1 MDPVRFLIV
10 DDHPM
15 VREGVER
22 LLGAEFP
29 EAVIATAAAESE
41 ALAFLDD
48 GRPAVVILDLNLPGR
63 NGIEVLRNI
72 KDRNPACPVLIHTM
86 YPESQFGVRALR
98 AGADGYLTKD
108 QPVAEF
114 LVAAKRL
121 LGGKRYISP
130 ALVELLAESF
140 AGIASSDRL
149 DLLSDREHQVL
160 RRLAAGETIT
170 EIAQQMNL
178 SVKTV
183 STYRGRLLEK
193 LQLKTTAALIRFGI
207 EHKLE

>member
-1 MDPVRFLIV
+1 MREVRFLIV

-15 VREGVER
+15 VREGIER

-29 EAVIATAAAESE
+29 GATMATASVESE
-41 ALAFLDD
+41 ALAVLDD
-48 GRPAVVILDLNLPGR
+48 GRPAVVILDLNLPARDGLD
-63 NGIEVLRNI
+63 VLRNI

-86 YPESQFGVRALR
+86 YPESQFGVRAMR
-98 AGADGYLTKD
+98 GGADGYLTKD

-114 LVAAKRL
+114 LTAVKRL

-130 ALVELLAESF
+130 ALVELLADTL
-140 AGIASSDRL
+140 AGAVSSDRL
-149 DLLSDREHQVL
+149 ELLSDREHQVL
-160 RRLAAGETIT
+160 RRLAAGETVT

-207 EHKLE
+207 EHELN

>member
-1 MDPVRFLIV
+1 MESVRFLVV

-22 LLGAEFP
+22 LLAAEFP
-29 EAVIATAAAESE
+29 GAAIATASLESE

-48 GRPAVVILDLNLPGR
+48 GQPAVVILDLNLPAREGLD
-63 NGIEVLRNI
+63 VLRTI
-72 KDRNPACPVLIHTM
+72 KDRNPACAVLIHTM
-86 YPESQFGVRALR
+86 YHESQFGVRSLR
-98 AGADGYLTKD
+98 AGAAGYLTKD

-114 LVAAKRL
+114 LTAVKRL

-140 AGIASSDRL
+140 AGAASNDHL
-149 DLLSDREHQVL
+149 ELLSDREHQVL

-170 EIAQQMNL
+170 AIAQQMNL

-183 STYRGRLLEK
+183 STYRARVLEK
-193 LQLKTTAALIRFGI
+193 LHLKTTAALIRFGI
-207 EHKLE
+207 EHEL